1 MDVTEHAG
9 AAAFLAQAEGFLLES
24 EAENNLPLGIAHSVL
39 RSGADAFFATVDAG
53 GAPRA
58 AAVWT
63 PPHRVL
69 LGGRH
74 AEAFGA
80 LAAHLARRS
89 LRPAGAMGV
98 AGIVERFAA
107 EYAALAGVRVKIAFR
122 DRLYAL
128 ARVIWPRPVP
138 GVLRSARDDEAA
150 ILAEWLFA
158 FAREAGVG
166 APSRD
171 EALAATRG
179 RIAEGAL
186 FVWDDGG
193 PVSMAS
199 LSRPTATGIAVTYV
213 YTPDGLRGRGY
224 AKAAVAS
231 LSQRALDSGRRSV
244 YLFADLANEVSNHV
258 YRSIGYEGSTD
269 MVVVDF
275 VDG

>member
-9 AAAFLAQAEGFLLES
+9 AAAFLAQAEGFLLEN

-74 AEAFGA
+74 AEAFAA
-80 LAAHLARRS
+80 LAAHLSRRS

-107 EYAALAGVRVKIAFR
+107 EYAALAGVHVEIAFR

-128 ARVIWPRPVP
+128 ARVIWPRPIP
-138 GVLRSARDDEAA
+138 GLLRSARDDEAA
-150 ILAEWLFA
+150 ILADWLFA

-224 AKAAVAS
+224 AKAAVAR